1 MITEL
6 DVVSACLASMGEA
19 APNSLD
25 DSNPF
30 IQSALQSL
38 AHSSVSE
45 QSRGWYFNMETIE
58 VRPTVDEEY
67 YVPGDILG
75 LVPGPGPN
83 HIVIRGRKLYDTSA
97 GKPLQGT
104 KVLHARVI
112 RNVPFKDL
120 PYHAQRLV
128 RAATVLFFQQSY
140 DGDEQKINEAKE
152 EHDIARANVNA
163 EHTRSVNV
171 NMLHQGAT
179 GNTRHN
185 WYYPQ
190 GSTRL
195 MR

>member
-30 IQSALQSL
+30 IQSAREAM
-38 AHSSVSE
+38 AHCSVSE
-45 QSRGWYFNMETIE
+45 QSRGWYFNMEAIE
-58 VRPTVDEEY
+58 VRPTVEGDY

-83 HIVIRGRKLYDTSA
+83 HIVIRGRRLYDTSA

-104 KVLHARVI
+104 NVLHARVI
-112 RNVPFKDL
+112 RNVPFNDL

-152 EHDIARANVNA
+152 EYEIARVNVNA

-179 GNTRHN
+179 GYTRHK